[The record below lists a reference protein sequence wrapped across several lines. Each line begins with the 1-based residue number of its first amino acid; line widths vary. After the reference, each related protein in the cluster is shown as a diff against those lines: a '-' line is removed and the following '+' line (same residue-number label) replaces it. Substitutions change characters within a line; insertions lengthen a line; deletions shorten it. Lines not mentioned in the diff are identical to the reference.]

1 MKEEAKVR
9 EGCEGVNGKRG
20 GGFSDEATIM
30 HSRHA
35 IIDKFGG
42 AVRMETTEGTQASQF
57 EVRFG
62 GKWNILK
69 GGGVLRSTSEAS
81 KVV

>member
-9 EGCEGVNGKRG
+9 EGCEGVDGKRG
-20 GGFSDEATIM
+20 GGFIDEATIM

-35 IIDKFGG
+35 INDKFGG
-42 AVRMETTEGTQASQF
+42 AVRMETEGAQASQF
-57 EVRFG
+57 EVQFG

-69 GGGVLRSTSEAS
+69 GGGVLRTTSEAS
-81 KVV
+81 TVV